1 MNVQNARKRGP
12 RTERGAA
19 LLECTIILPF
29 LVMMIAATYD
39 LAGALNQYLTLTRI
53 VYEGAR
59 FAATLPGLEL
69 NGVHTAVNQD
79 QHHNDIRKRVVNL
92 LVKQGFN
99 PDEFSLISTEN
110 SQNEWVTVS
119 VEKKYTGQFRFF
131 DNMPLRVSATGP
143 YLSVS
148 AQDGFEF

>member
-1 MNVQNARKRGP
+1 MSLRRSNVKSEQ
-12 RTERGAA
+12 GAA

-69 NGVHTAVNQD
+69 NGVHTSVNQD
-79 QHHNDIRKRVVNL
+79 QHHNDIRKRVVSL
-92 LVKQGFN
+92 LEKQGFN
-99 PDEFSLISTEN
+99 PAEFSVISTEN

-119 VEKKYTGQFRFF
+119 VEKPYTGQFRFF
-131 DNMPLRVSATGP
+131 DNLPLRVTATGP
-143 YLSVS
+143 YLSIS
-148 AQDGFEF
+148 AQEGDDS